1 MTVARQRRGRL
12 AEEVAARRLEARG
25 YAVLARNVRLR
36 RAECGVGGEIDIVA
50 LDRGT
55 LVFVE
60 VKCGVE
66 GSAYGPERPAMAVG
80 RAKQLKLRRL
90 ALAWLAT
97 KGRPGG
103 SRGIRFDVIGVTV
116 DGSDRVVGV
125 EHLEGAF

>member
-12 AEEVAARRLEARG
+12 AEDVAVRRLEARG
-25 YAVLARNVRLR
+25 YSVVARNVRLR

-80 RAKQLKLRRL
+80 RAKQLKLRQL
-90 ALAWLAT
+90 ALAWLAAE
-97 KGRPGG
+97 GRPRGW
-103 SRGIRFDVIGVTV
+103 RGIRFDVIGITV
-116 DGSDRVVGV
+116 DSANRLVDV
-125 EHLEGAF
+125 EHLEAAF